1 MILYLNNLNMFIEI
15 FYLYYVFE
23 NVLNVINWVSF
34 IINVYYNIN
43 LFNKLI

>member
-1 MILYLNNLNMFIEI
+1 MILYLNNLNIFIEI

-23 NVLNVINWVSF
+23 NVLYIICEIFFILNVNE
-34 IINVYYNIN
+34 NIY

>member
-15 FYLYYVFE
+15 FYLYCVFE
-23 NVLNVINWVSF
+23 NVLYITCEISF
-34 IINVYYNIN
+34 IFDVKENIY